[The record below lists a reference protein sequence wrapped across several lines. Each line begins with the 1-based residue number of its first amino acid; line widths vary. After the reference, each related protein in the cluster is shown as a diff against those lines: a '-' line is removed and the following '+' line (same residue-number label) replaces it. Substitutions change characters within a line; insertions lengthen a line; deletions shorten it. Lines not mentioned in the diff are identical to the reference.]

1 MPELFFNKF
10 PVITYA
16 NANCIDITK
25 RVVID
30 STLRNNPIAYDE
42 YTLKN
47 STRADTIAENYYDDP
62 AMEWMLFLVNG
73 IVDPY
78 YGWNLSSF
86 DFNEHLIKKYGSV
99 EFATQKISHYENNY
113 KNDVGEI
120 SVDYYE
126 NTIAEKLKRY
136 YAPNYDENI
145 MIMNYSR
152 RQDDVIVNTNKIYQF
167 GITLSG
173 NTNFD
178 MGELVETNP
187 GDGKGEVIF
196 ANTTY
201 VKIKN
206 VSGDLS
212 SSITTII
219 GSNSGAQGTITSN
232 ELLIENISN
241 DEAVFWTP
249 VTYYDVENTINEN
262 NKNIK
267 LMNPAYASEIAY
279 NMRTVFKS

>member
-113 KNDVGEI
+113 GNDVGEI

-212 SSITTII
+212 SSVTTII

-279 NMRTVFKS
+279 DMRTVFKS

>member
-10 PVITYA
+10 PVISYA
-16 NANCIDITK
+16 NTNCIDITK

>member
-126 NTIAEKLKRY
+126 NIIAEKLKRY

>member
-113 KNDVGEI
+113 RNDVGEI